1 MRFAYKA
8 FEPGLV
14 CRGVQ
19 FKPIGEKN
27 VTEAANC
34 ARNGWHCAE
43 NPADCLSYYP
53 NIRSSVYCIVAVEG
67 DTDEDANDSKI
78 SCTELTIL
86 RELSL
91 PDYFLH
97 ILIYMAKHPSV
108 PCSITQNGRGEA
120 RRKGYAV
127 VRGLRPYAKGKLGDI
142 LAMAR
147 EENGEIVQ
155 IAVHVV
161 DGDRIPVD
169 TYVDLD
175 GKEEFT
181 SGASKAPPPT
191 RKRGRRQ

>member
-1 MRFAYKA
+1 MRLAYKA
-8 FEPGLV
+8 FKPGFV
-14 CRGVQ
+14 CRGVA

-34 ARNGWHCAE
+34 AKNGWHCAE
-43 NPADCLSYYP
+43 NPADCLRYYP
-53 NIRSSVYCIVAVEG
+53 DINTSLYCLVAVEG

-108 PCSITQNGRGEA
+108 PCSITQNGRGDA
-120 RRKGYAV
+120 GHKGYAV
-127 VRGLRPYAKGKLGDI
+127 VRGLRPYAKGGLGDI

-147 EENGEIVQ
+147 EENDEIVQ

-161 DGDRIPVD
+161 DGATIPAH
-169 TYVDLD
+169 TYIDIDGNAEVPD
-175 GKEEFT
+175 GK
-181 SGASKAPPPT
+181 
-191 RKRGRRQ
+191 

>member
-1 MRFAYKA
+1 MRLAYKA
-8 FEPGLV
+8 FSPGFV
-14 CRGVQ
+14 CRGVA
-19 FKPIGEKN
+19 FKPIGEVN
-27 VTEAANC
+27 VTSAANC
-34 ARNGWHCAE
+34 RRNGWHCAE

-53 NIRSSVYCIVAVEG
+53 DIDKSWYCLVGIGG
-67 DTDEDANDSKI
+67 DVDEDDHDSKI

-108 PCSITQNGRGEA
+108 PCSITQNGRGDTG
-120 RRKGYAV
+120 RKGYAV

-161 DGDRIPVD
+161 DGESVPEN
-169 TYVDLD
+169 TYVDID

-181 SGASKAPPPT
+181 SGQSRTPVPT
-191 RKRGRRQ
+191 RKGGHKR

>member
-1 MRFAYKA
+1 MRLAYKA
-8 FEPGLV
+8 FAPGFV

-19 FKPIGEKN
+19 FRPVGEKN
-27 VTEAANC
+27 VTDAANC

-53 NIRSSVYCIVAVEG
+53 NIRCSVYCIVAVEG

-108 PCSITQNGRGEA
+108 PCSITQNGRGDSG
-120 RRKGYAV
+120 RRGYAV

-147 EENGEIVQ
+147 EGEQNEIVQ

-161 DGDRIPVD
+161 DGEKIPED
-169 TYVDLD
+169 TYIDID
-175 GKEEFT
+175 GREE
-181 SGASKAPPPT
+181 SQNDG
-191 RKRGRRQ
+191 